1 MKKLSLSLIL
11 LFIAISS
18 SLLVAQNKINKP
30 AYIMTLKGG
39 ISPATEAYVEKG
51 LRLAAESNG
60 LVVIQLDT
68 PGGLLSATRGIVEEI
83 LNSPVPVI
91 TYVAPS
97 GAHAASAG
105 TFMLYASSLAAMAPG
120 TNVGAA
126 SPIALFKSAGKNTE
140 LNKSQNDAAAW
151 IKSLAQLHGRNSEWA
166 QSAVLQAASLSA
178 EEALKEKVIDILA
191 PNISSLL
198 QQANNRAVIVNGQ
211 SQILR
216 TEHLT
221 LTPLTPNWHEQFM
234 MVLAD
239 PSVIYILLLLA
250 IYGILFEL
258 FSPGKILPGVVGVI
272 CALLAIYGLRI
283 LPVNFVGLTLILV
296 GVALLIVELFITSF
310 GVIAIGGLIAFF
322 VGSIFL
328 FDSISGSQI
337 TWSVAAAFSIV
348 TAAFFL
354 IVLRIIIQAQRR
366 PVLTGQE
373 ELLRETGT
381 VVSIHDHYIL
391 IQLHGELWQAK
402 KIDSVTVGDTVKVI
416 SHKGLE
422 LEVKKE

>member
-68 PGGLLSATRGIVEEI
+68 PGGLLSATRGIVEAI

-126 SPIALFKSAGKNTE
+126 SPIALFKSARKDIE
-140 LNKSQNDAAAW
+140 LTKSQNDAAAW
-151 IKSLAQLHGRNSEWA
+151 IKSLAQLHNRNPEWG

-191 PNISSLL
+191 PDISSLL
-198 QQANNRAVIVNGQ
+198 EQANNRSVIVNGQ
-211 SQILR
+211 SQILH
-216 TEHLT
+216 TEHMI

-234 MVLAD
+234 MVLAE
-239 PSVIYILLLLA
+239 PAVIYILLLLA

-283 LPVNFVGLTLILV
+283 LPVNFVGLALILV
-296 GVALLIVELFITSF
+296 GIALLIVELFITSF
-310 GVIAIGGLIAFF
+310 GVIAIGGLVAFF
-322 VGSIFL
+322 VGSMFL
-328 FDSISGSQI
+328 FDSILGSQI

-366 PVLTGQE
+366 PVLTGKE

-381 VVSIHDHYIL
+381 VISIHDHYIL